1 MTAADRVQLEK
12 DILYEHRK
20 AEQDFQ
26 AQMIVLRRWQER
38 VQSTADKLRVFALYV
53 ETGTL
58 RKDGAPSGEV
68 SEIGCEEI
76 NQACREAL
84 ALRER
89 LDQLARDKKAL
100 GL

>member
-1 MTAADRVQLEK
+1 MTTADRIQLEK

-38 VQSTADKLRVFALYV
+38 VQIAADKLKAFAQYV

-58 RKDGAPSGEV
+58 RKEGAPSGEV
-68 SEIGCEEI
+68 SGIDCEEI
-76 NQACREAL
+76 NQACHEAL

-89 LDQLARDKKAL
+89 LDQLTKDKKAL

>member
-1 MTAADRVQLEK
+1 MTSADRIQLEK

-26 AQMIVLRRWQER
+26 AQLIVLRRWQQR
-38 VQSTADKLRVFALYV
+38 VQNAADKLSAFAHYV
-53 ETGTL
+53 ESAPL
-58 RKDGAPSGEV
+58 RKDGAPSGEM
-68 SEIGCEEI
+68 SGIDCEEI
-76 NQACREAL
+76 NQLCREAL

-89 LDQLARDKKAL
+89 LDQLTKDKKGL

>member
-26 AQMIVLRRWQER
+26 AQMIILRRWQER
-38 VQSTADKLRVFALYV
+38 VQNAADKLKAFSFYV
-53 ETGTL
+53 ETATL

-68 SEIGCEEI
+68 SGIDCEEI
-76 NQACREAL
+76 NQVCREAL

-89 LDQLARDKKAL
+89 LGQLTKDKNAL